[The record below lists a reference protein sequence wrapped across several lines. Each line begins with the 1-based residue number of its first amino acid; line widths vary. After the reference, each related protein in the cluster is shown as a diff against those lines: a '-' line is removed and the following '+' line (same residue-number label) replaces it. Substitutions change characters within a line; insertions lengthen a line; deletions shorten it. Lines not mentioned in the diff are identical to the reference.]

1 MSNKRPRDEPHTHP
15 SRRAIVPPDSGPPP
29 TKRPRKE
36 KPAHIKGPS
45 FKKAHTVHDLKSR
58 IRSLRR
64 GLEHNDALPA
74 TIREEKERALRS
86 AEGELAGTERR
97 KRRSEVI
104 GRWHKVRFFERQRA
118 GKRVKYLRRRVQGLE
133 EGEDG
138 REAGVGD
145 EERRE
150 LERFLGEAEVDVM
163 YAVYFPLER
172 EYVPL
177 FPRRKR
183 KDGEKDETAGGSPE
197 ADGETKEGF
206 IRLGDKVMWE
216 RVRQCM
222 VDGTLEALREG
233 KLDQAE
239 DAADSRVVEKLEIQK
254 KKKDGAKDAVP
265 KKMKSQQKA
274 LAKAELVVGNRR
286 ERRKAAAAAA
296 PVESDDGSDA
306 GFFDEG

>member
-15 SRRAIVPPDSGPPP
+15 SRLALVPPDSNQQRP

-36 KPAHIKGPS
+36 KPAHIKGAS
-45 FKKAHTVHDLKSR
+45 FKKAHTVHDLKAR

-86 AEGELAGTERR
+86 AETELGETERR

-118 GKRVKYLRRRVQGLE
+118 GKRVKFLRKRVQEVAEAERGGG
-133 EGEDG
+133 GEA
-138 REAGVGD
+138 RGV
-145 EERRE
+145 
-150 LERFLGEAEVDVM
+150 LERLLGEAEVDVM

-177 FPRRKR
+177 FPRK
-183 KDGEKDETAGGSPE
+183 KKMDGDRDETAGGSPE
-197 ADGETKEGF
+197 ADGEAKEGF
-206 IRLGDKVMWE
+206 TRLGDREMWE
-216 RVRQCM
+216 RVRQCV

-239 DAADSRVVEKLEIQK
+239 DVADSRVVERLEIQK
-254 KKKDGAKDAVP
+254 KKNRKDGAKDAVP
-265 KKMKSQQKA
+265 KKTKSQQKA

-296 PVESDDGSDA
+296 PLESDDGSDA